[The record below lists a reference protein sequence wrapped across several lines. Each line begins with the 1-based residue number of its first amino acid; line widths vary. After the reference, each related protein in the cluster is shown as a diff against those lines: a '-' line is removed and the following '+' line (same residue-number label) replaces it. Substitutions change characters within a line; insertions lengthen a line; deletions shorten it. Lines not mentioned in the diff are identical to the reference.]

1 MIPRKCRYQ
10 FNVEEL
16 VFSNHLDVVW
26 GDVGLHCSLWSMHV
40 AHLYK
45 RGHDVGRLM
54 KIDDM

>member
-40 AHLYK
+40 SVFKNYAYY
-45 RGHDVGRLM
+45 
-54 KIDDM
+54 DDDQANGAFF